1 MSFSP
6 LAFKAF
12 AILGGFVCLV
22 QGAVFGTG
30 DGSVGGDSNR
40 SLRSP
45 EPFENDEM
53 SIGEVKFR
61 RIPNDI

>member
-6 LAFKAF
+6 LAFMAF
-12 AILGGFVCLV
+12 AILSGFVCLV
-22 QGAVFGTG
+22 PGAVFGTG
-30 DGSVGGDSNR
+30 DGPVEGESNR

-45 EPFENDEM
+45 KPFENDEM